1 MTPRDPSDDARP
13 TPLEDGLDAD
23 DVLLRRLRDLPRS
36 VEPEHDLWPV
46 IAARLDEPRAARSGG
61 RIALLAAS
69 LVAAAVVAFFAGRWS
84 GDGVPS
90 PALAPAARTTTAIPA
105 VPPSLAAASASLE
118 GTRRELERA
127 FLARRAGLP
136 PATLALVEENLR
148 TIGEAIA
155 EIERALDA
163 HPSDAQLGRRLVAY
177 KAREIALLEQAQRA
191 AARL

>member
-1 MTPRDPSDDARP
+1 
-13 TPLEDGLDAD
+13 
-23 DVLLRRLRDLPRS
+23 

-127 FLARRAGLP
+127 FLARRADLP

-148 TIGEAIA
+148 TIGEAIG